1 MTSNKCYDRYGLPV
15 THMTQWDSNAT
26 LMIHNYKCDVAP
38 IIHFSTDKSATS
50 KTVRSTIDSGVVSM
64 VVPNALLLEPGVLD
78 ICVFQYDVA
87 SDDGHVVRRYK
98 LPILAK
104 PKPDDYEYVENT
116 EIIELSTLGTR
127 LEALVAEAEGA
138 VDVKIGELEAAYNQ
152 TVQDIRDDIADNV
165 SDLNRSIA
173 SNRNKLESDIGNTLQ
188 LMLASVSDGSPRGIF
203 SDVAQLAESPTGIYL
218 YINPQ
223 SDDHGYVFWWDGQNA
238 TKLVNYMGM
247 VINDGTV
254 TYEMLADSLKNY
266 VCETVVSYIL
276 TAQDWDGLTQ
286 ELDVSEDYIVT
297 SHTKANIE
305 IGAAAYTQL
314 VMDGC
319 GGIYIQ
325 TNENNDNKLI
335 AHAIDNVPTA
345 DMAIQLTLREVK

>member
-1 MTSNKCYDRYGLPV
+1 MTTTKCYDKYDSPI
-15 THMTQWDSNAT
+15 THLTQWDSNVI
-26 LMIHNYKCDVAP
+26 LRMHNYKYEVAP
-38 IIHFSTDKSATS
+38 IVHFSTENSETS
-50 KTVRSTIDSGVVSM
+50 KTVRSELEDGVVTV
-64 VVPNALLLEPGVLD
+64 VVPNVLLLEPATLD
-78 ICVFQYDVA
+78 VCVFQYDSVTE
-87 SDDGHVVRRYK
+87 DGHVVRRYK
-98 LPILAK
+98 LPVVAK
-104 PKPDDYEYVENT
+104 PKPDDYEYVDNT
-116 EIIELSTLGTR
+116 EVIELSSLGIR
-127 LEALVAEAEGA
+127 LEALIAEAEGA

-203 SDVAQLAESPTGIYL
+203 SDVAQLSGLPKGIYL

-223 SDDHGYVFWWDGQNA
+223 NDDNGYVFWWDGQTT
-238 TKLVNYMGM
+238 TKLLNYMGM

-254 TYEMLADSLKNY
+254 TYEMLSDSLKNY
-266 VCETVVSYIL
+266 ACETVVAYTL
-276 TAQDWDGLTQ
+276 TAGGWDGLAQ

-305 IGAAAYTQL
+305 IGTAAYTQL

-335 AHAIDNVPTA
+335 AHAIGNVPTE
-345 DMAIQLTLREVK
+345 DVAIQITLREVK

>member
-1 MTSNKCYDRYGLPV
+1 MTSNKCYDQYDFPI
-15 THMTQWDSNAT
+15 THLTQWDSNVI
-26 LMIHNYKCDVAP
+26 LKMHNYKFDTAP
-38 IIHFSTDKSATS
+38 IVHFFTENSATS
-50 KTVRSTIDSGVVSM
+50 KTVRATLENEVVSV
-64 VVPNALLLEPGVLD
+64 VVPNSLLLEPAILD
-78 ICVFQYDVA
+78 VCVFQYDSA
-87 SDDGHVVRRYK
+87 TDDGHVVRRYK
-98 LPILAK
+98 LPIAAK
-104 PKPDDYEYVENT
+104 PKPDDYEYVDNT
-116 EIIELSTLGTR
+116 EVIELSSLGIR
-127 LEALVAEAEGA
+127 LEALIAEAEGA

-152 TVQDIRDDIADNV
+152 KVQDIKDDIADDVRN
-165 SDLNRSIA
+165 LNQSIA
-173 SNRNKLESDIGNTLQ
+173 SNRNKLETDIDNTLQ
-188 LMLASVSDGSPRGIF
+188 SMLASVSDGSPRGIF
-203 SDVAQLAESPTGIYL
+203 SDVAQLSESPTGIYL

-223 SDDHGYVFWWDGQNA
+223 SDDNGYVFWWDGQTT
-238 TKLVNYMGM
+238 TKLLNYMGM

-254 TYEMLADSLKNY
+254 AYEMLANSLKNY

-286 ELDVSEDYIVT
+286 ELDVSEDYTVT

-335 AHAIDNVPTA
+335 AHAIGNVPTE
-345 DMAIQLTLREVK
+345 DVAIQITLREVK